1 MINLTHQRCY
11 ETTNYPSRD
20 VTLCVKTSQKLNTR
34 SDERPICLWVPLGP
48 RGKQTMY
55 TVAALIVMAIALG
68 GVMAIVDSV
77 LNLAGLSET
86 VRKLPLIGAHL
97 DAVVAIGLLWLLD
110 IHIINAYIGGT
121 REEWMS
127 FVLNGI
133 VIAGFVPV
141 KDAIVGAVGKGM
153 RA

>member
-1 MINLTHQRCY
+1 
-11 ETTNYPSRD
+11 
-20 VTLCVKTSQKLNTR
+20 
-34 SDERPICLWVPLGP
+34 
-48 RGKQTMY
+48 MY

>member
-1 MINLTHQRCY
+1 
-11 ETTNYPSRD
+11 
-20 VTLCVKTSQKLNTR
+20 
-34 SDERPICLWVPLGP
+34 
-48 RGKQTMY
+48 MY

-86 VRKLPLIGAHL
+86 VKKLPLIGAHL
-97 DAVVAIGLLWLLD
+97 DAAVAIGLLWLLV
-110 IHIINAYIGGT
+110 IHIINVFMSGPI